1 MLKLFLHLNCL
12 NSIHFGSAKTISI
25 CVVRTG
31 ANEIDF
37 LIGISRVLVCMY
49 VVAVFLAVAF
59 ISHEEVKSMI
69 YLFLKN
75 VCAKGMRNEIYT
87 IWTER
92 D

>member
-49 VVAVFLAVAF
+49 VRGGSVSGCS
-59 ISHEEVKSMI
+59 IYKS
-69 YLFLKN
+69 
-75 VCAKGMRNEIYT
+75 
-87 IWTER
+87 
-92 D
+92 